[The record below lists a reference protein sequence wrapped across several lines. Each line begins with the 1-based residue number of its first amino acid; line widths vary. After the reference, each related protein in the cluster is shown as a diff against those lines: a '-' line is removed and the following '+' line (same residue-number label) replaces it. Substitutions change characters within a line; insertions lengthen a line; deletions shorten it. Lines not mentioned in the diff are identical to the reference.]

1 MMIRKQSGLGRGLGA
16 LIPQKEQYANASEV
30 SEQRQPVASNE
41 ESTDSEVPS
50 IRFIPVEQI
59 RPNTYQ
65 PRLFFDHAGMEDL
78 VSSVK
83 EHGIL
88 QPLVVTPRGEDGRY
102 ELIAGERRLRAA
114 KIADLGQIPAI
125 IRSAT
130 DQQKL
135 ELAIIENVQRKNLN
149 PMEEAKAYAR
159 LQAEFNLTQ
168 DEIGTRVG
176 KSRPQ
181 IANLIRL
188 LDLSEEMQNAVSSG
202 QISVSNARTLLSIED
217 PEERQALFEQ
227 MQKGEMTVR
236 QAEARTTGNRRRR
249 IVDPNV
255 MELEG
260 KLRTIFGMRVN
271 LKRKPTGAGELR
283 IGFQNDEDLK
293 RILAKIQQED

>member
-16 LIPQKEQYANASEV
+16 LIPQKEQYTNASEV
-30 SEQRQPVASNE
+30 SERQQPTVSSE
-41 ESTDSEVPS
+41 EPTDSEVPS

-114 KIADLGQIPAI
+114 KIAELEQIPAI

-159 LQAEFNLTQ
+159 LQTEFNLTQ

-188 LDLSEEMQNAVSSG
+188 LDLSEEMQNAVSAG

-217 PEERQALFEQ
+217 PEERQTLFEQ

-249 IVDPNV
+249 IIDPNV